1 LEFLAS
7 PAAFFG
13 KEDQF
18 NAAVLGAFESLL
30 TSEASTIAVF
40 SHGTPINAL
49 V

>member
-1 LEFLAS
+1 LRRPQL
-7 PAAFFG
+7 FFG

-40 SHGTPINAL
+40 SHGTPIKAL